1 MEDYNMMSMTVADL
15 IAMLEKVDNKDSRVE
30 FHTIS
35 NRAYQDTIVKVDSN
49 KYTYR
54 TTITSK

>member
-1 MEDYNMMSMTVADL
+1 MMNMTVADL
-15 IAMLEKVDNKDSRVE
+15 IAMLEKVENKDSRVE

-35 NRAYQDTIVKVDSN
+35 NRAYQDTVVKVDSN

-54 TTITSK
+54 TTITIK